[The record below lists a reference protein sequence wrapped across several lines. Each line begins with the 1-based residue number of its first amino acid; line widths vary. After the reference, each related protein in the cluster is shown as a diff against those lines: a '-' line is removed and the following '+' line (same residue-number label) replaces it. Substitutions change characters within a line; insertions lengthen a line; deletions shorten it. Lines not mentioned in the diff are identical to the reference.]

1 MSMILDESRCT
12 KAVYRDGNI
21 DVQYADG
28 KSVCFPITANLRLRG
43 QPEEKL
49 THIEI
54 SQFGIHWPEL
64 DEDLSHAGL
73 RAGRFG
79 VS

>member
-1 MSMILDESRCT
+1 MSTILDESRCT
-12 KAVYRDGNI
+12 KAVYKDGRI
-21 DVQYADG
+21 EVHYADG
-28 KSVCFPITANLRLRG
+28 KHVHFPVSANRRLGG

-49 THIEI
+49 SRIEV
-54 SQFGIHWPEL
+54 SPFGIHWPEL

-73 RAGRFG
+73 RAGRFD